1 MCMNMLNVNDFIG
14 MCNVQNMGK
23 QLIYRDG
30 LDNIRNTVCMSMMY
44 VSAEIW

>member
-1 MCMNMLNVNDFIG
+1 
-14 MCNVQNMGK
+14 MGK

-30 LDNIRNTVCMSMMY
+30 LDNVRNTVCMSMMY